1 MKRLL
6 PAAGCTP
13 ASLPGFCATRSV
25 TANYRGQAQAVRRI
39 GKVTDKQATTSGE
52 TTMKTRILFAV
63 TLLALTAAPAMAQD
77 AFPSHPITM
86 IVPFPPGG
94 VADIT
99 GRPTAAAM
107 EKILKQPVAI
117 VNRPGAGGAVGNA
130 AVANAKPD
138 GYTILM
144 ALSSISVIPAADELF
159 NRKPAY
165 ALDQFAPIALI
176 SADPT
181 ILVVHPSLPV
191 KSLKDLVALAKSK
204 PGQMSF
210 SSSGVYGALHMPM
223 EMFLHAAKLK
233 MRHVPTT
240 GGGPA
245 ITAVLGGH
253 VEMTAGGPAA
263 ISAHVRAGK
272 LRPIV
277 SWGASR
283 HPAFPD
289 VPTFKELGYK
299 DVEYYIWAGMF
310 APKATP
316 EPVMKVLRDAARK
329 AVEAQDFKAMMTK
342 LDSPIQ
348 YMDAPE
354 FNKYWQ
360 ADATR
365 LAALVKIVGKG
376 ETKK

>member
-1 MKRLL
+1 MIAKSLI
-6 PAAGCTP
+6 AA
-13 ASLPGFCATRSV
+13 SV
-25 TANYRGQAQAVRRI
+25 LAV
-39 GKVTDKQATTSGE
+39 V
-52 TTMKTRILFAV
+52 
-63 TLLALTAAPAMAQD
+63 AAPAVAQE
-77 AFPSHPITM
+77 AFPSRPITM

-99 GRPTAAAM
+99 GRPTAAAL
-107 EKILKQPVAI
+107 EKVLKQPVA
-117 VNRPGAGGAVGNA
+117 VTNRPGAGGAVGNA

-165 ALDQFAPIALI
+165 SLDQFAPIALI

-181 ILVVHPSLPV
+181 ILVVHPSMPV
-191 KSLKDLVALAKSK
+191 KSLKELVALARSK

-223 EMFLHAAKLK
+223 EMFLYAAKLK

-245 ITAVLGGH
+245 ITALLGGH
-253 VEMTAGGPAA
+253 VELTAGGPAA
-263 ISAHVRAGK
+263 ISGHVKAGK

-277 SWGASR
+277 SWGGKR
-283 HPAFPD
+283 HEAYPD

-310 APKATP
+310 APRGTP

-329 AVEAQDFKAMMTK
+329 VVEDADFKNTMAK
-342 LDSPIQ
+342 VNSPVQ

-354 FNKYWQ
+354 FGKYWE
-360 ADATR
+360 ADAKR
-365 LAALVKIVGKG
+365 LAALVKIVGKVDD
-376 ETKK
+376 KK

>member
-1 MKRLL
+1 MKIH
-6 PAAGCTP
+6 A
-13 ASLPGFCATRSV
+13 
-25 TANYRGQAQAVRRI
+25 
-39 GKVTDKQATTSGE
+39 E
-52 TTMKTRILFAV
+52 
-63 TLLALTAAPAMAQD
+63 LLALCLLIPAVACAQE
-77 AFPSHPITM
+77 AYPSRPITM

-99 GRPTAAAM
+99 GRPTAAAL
-107 EKILKQPVAI
+107 EKVLKQPVTIA
-117 VNRPGAGGAVGNA
+117 NRPGAGGAVGNA

-165 ALDQFAPIALI
+165 SLDQFAPIALI

-181 ILVVHPSLPV
+181 LLVVHPSLPV
-191 KSLKDLVALAKSK
+191 KSLKELVALAKTK
-204 PGQMSF
+204 QGQLSY
-210 SSSGVYGALHMPM
+210 SSSGIYGALHMPM
-223 EMFLHAAKLK
+223 EMFLHAASLK

-253 VEMTAGGPAA
+253 VELTAGGPAA
-263 ISAHVRAGK
+263 ISSHVSAGK

-277 SWGASR
+277 SWGAER
-283 HPAFPD
+283 HPAYPQI
-289 VPTFKELGYK
+289 PTFKELGYK

-310 APKATP
+310 APRAAP
-316 EPVMKVLRDAARK
+316 EPVLKALRDATRK
-329 AVEAQDFKAMMTK
+329 AVDDAEFKKTMANVN
-342 LDSPIQ
+342 SPVQ

-354 FNKYWQ
+354 FQKYWL
-360 ADATR
+360 ADAKR
-365 LAALVKIVGKG
+365 LAALVKVVGKV
-376 ETKK
+376 EDKK